1 MDIAPRNST
10 NTSLG
15 YAADDRLL
23 IINADDFGM
32 CHAVNDGILRAL
44 EQGVVTST
52 SLMAP
57 CPWAAHAMRL
67 LRERPHIPFGVHL
80 TVVCHTDEYR
90 WGPVE
95 ARERV
100 PSLIDRTGF
109 FYPPER
115 IPELLEQARLEEM
128 EAEFR
133 AQIESVLATGL
144 RPTHLDWHCLA
155 TGGRADVFDMTCRLG
170 GEYGLAVRTGDD
182 SWSQRLRDEGLPVAD
197 HGLLDSFSLDTVDKA
212 PRYEQMLRELPAGL
226 SEWAVHPGLGDA
238 ELQAIEPDGWQ
249 VRQTDLEF
257 LVSDQ
262 AREVIRQEVIAVL
275 SYEPLQ
281 RVWQDR

>member
-1 MDIAPRNST
+1 MPPR
-10 NTSLG
+10 
-15 YAADDRLL
+15 
-23 IINADDFGM
+23 
-32 CHAVNDGILRAL
+32 
-44 EQGVVTST
+44 
-52 SLMAP
+52 
-57 CPWAAHAMRL
+57 
-67 LRERPHIPFGVHL
+67 
-80 TVVCHTDEYR
+80 
-90 WGPVE
+90 
-95 ARERV
+95 
-100 PSLIDRTGF
+100 
-109 FYPPER
+109 
-115 IPELLEQARLEEM
+115 
-128 EAEFR
+128 
-133 AQIESVLATGL
+133 
-144 RPTHLDWHCLA
+144 
-155 TGGRADVFDMTCRLG
+155 